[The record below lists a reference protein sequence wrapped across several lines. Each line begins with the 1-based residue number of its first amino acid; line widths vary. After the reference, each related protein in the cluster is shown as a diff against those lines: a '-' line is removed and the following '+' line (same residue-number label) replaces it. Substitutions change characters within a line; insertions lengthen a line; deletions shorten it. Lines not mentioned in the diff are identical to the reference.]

1 MTNRQWQLFL
11 LIAVLSLG
19 RAASA
24 ALSIYRVKGTYKSIY
39 DGGYVE
45 NRQPELHYKR
55 LGEADSKG
63 NYRFLYT
70 DSRRPNTWILGWGK
84 TLSTAE
90 AWFRAPAVEGRPPS
104 TGWSWVWG
112 YWSREG
118 RRWAIL
124 DLRSELWGWGR
135 QTSLVRS
142 SRGN

>member
-45 NRQPELHYKR
+45 NREPELHYKR
-55 LGEADSKG
+55 VAEAD
-63 NYRFLYT
+63 YWRRFLYT

-84 TLSTAE
+84 TLSTAQ
-90 AWFRAPAVEGRPPS
+90 AQYRAPAVDGRPPD
-104 TGWSWVWG
+104 TGWSYVLEQG
-112 YWSREG
+112 GEG
-118 RRWAIL
+118 GGL
-124 DLRSELWGWGR
+124 S
-135 QTSLVRS
+135 
-142 SRGN
+142 